1 MAYTF
6 SIERRRTPM
15 LNFTAEYID
24 LGQHK
29 SGPIHREVAIADRL
43 YEVSIG
49 IGFRRKWDAVVH
61 GKAGVEASEQFEKLA
76 DAKAWLEVQAV
87 RVAA

>member
-1 MAYTF
+1 
-6 SIERRRTPM
+6 M
-15 LNFTAEYID
+15 LSFTNEYID
-24 LGQHK
+24 LGLHK

-49 IGFRRKWDAVVH
+49 IGFRRKWDAVIH
-61 GKAGVEASEQFEKLA
+61 GKAGVEASAQFDKID
-76 DAKAWLEVQAV
+76 DAKAWLNSQVV